1 LERDWVAAFAM
12 MMITMTMK
20 NRKNMPGKM
29 KPEDPPTATDPSAAK
44 KKMNTNSRM
53 AATRIARRFWRL
65 NG

>member
-1 LERDWVAAFAM
+1 M
-12 MMITMTMK
+12 MMITMTTK

-29 KPEDPPTATDPSAAK
+29 KPGDPPTATDPSAAK

-53 AATRIARRFWRL
+53 AATRIACRFWRL